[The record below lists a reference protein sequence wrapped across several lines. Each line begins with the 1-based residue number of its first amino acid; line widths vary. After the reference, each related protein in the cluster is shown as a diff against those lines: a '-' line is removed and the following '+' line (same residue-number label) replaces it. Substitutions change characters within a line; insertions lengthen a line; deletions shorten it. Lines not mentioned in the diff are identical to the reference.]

1 MKGQQMEPFSHQFLK
16 ENEDSGGQQQRGVTK
31 NGAT

>member
-1 MKGQQMEPFSHQFLK
+1 MKGQQMEPFLISFFQ